1 MATAYTAVIT
11 VTNSAGQKKMYN
23 YTASDVTAE
32 FWLLPSGGSSG
43 QISANNAAITDVI
56 VSSGAGDTSQVQV
69 YVNGLNTGYVI
80 YKALNLATAVGG
92 RQVQQNPIPIPK
104 GATVRFTQVT

>member
-11 VTNSAGQKKMYN
+11 VTNNKGQKKMYN
-23 YTASDVTAE
+23 FTASDVTTE

-43 QISANNAAITDVI
+43 QLSANDAAITDVI

-69 YVNGLNTGYVI
+69 FVNGLNTGYVI

-92 RQVQQNPIPIPK
+92 RQVQHNPIAIPK
-104 GATVRFTQVT
+104 GAIVRFTQLT